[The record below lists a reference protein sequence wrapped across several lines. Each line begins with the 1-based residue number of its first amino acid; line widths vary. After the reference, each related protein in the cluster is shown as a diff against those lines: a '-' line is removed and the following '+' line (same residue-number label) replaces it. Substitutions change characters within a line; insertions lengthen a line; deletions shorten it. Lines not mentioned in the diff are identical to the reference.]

1 MSGQWYFSRSGEK
14 QGPYSWEEILYFY
27 HTGNIRDDDYLWSS
41 ELGSWQRAN
50 RIPELT
56 GSNVPPAPDYNPVES
71 NNTGQAEEV
80 PKKNSLLIIGLIG
93 GGVIMLAALLFIVV
107 TFLDLPFLS
116 FGGRDKVLIST
127 TVEPSEEEQI
137 FGREGSVMVKIPG
150 DMLEEPTD
158 LNVTFLGDYETR
170 PADAELEEVYKITLG
185 DYQELPGVLEIEMP
199 YELSDIPQGESA
211 EYYYGALYYNE
222 ESGTWDQV
230 VHDLDPAKNVLTLY
244 TYHLTDFAKVKRSS
258 SDPDSPMAMVS
269 RPIFLP
275 ASVYSLE
282 TDEVAELLSE
292 MGSGGTPGDG
302 AVKMG
307 WDSATEMFGIIGTGS
322 TFLEE
327 VLAVSTLNSINSAM
341 GEMGLGLAF
350 VNLAINLDQDN
361 TAPAVLGFTKDLGNY
376 ALGKWGT
383 SAMKIASVGVF
394 AIDYSLNKFATTAI
408 AGREQMYVDAY
419 KKYYYRNSKY
429 STLPGFKVKNN
440 VGWYKTFYWIT
451 KDSSSPAEAEKKI
464 AEAIDSYV
472 YAFWNDPQGMSFVF
486 GDMGQGFS
494 YSGGDNPPLEKSI
507 AENHKAELVNSL
519 QPVFRRLAR
528 QIRYER
534 TESFYN
540 NEARRITRMLN
551 SVYKIRV
558 RVVVPEEMEESEAPI
573 KIEELPVAIDMGR
586 NQDLWSGFTDEDGIW
601 EMQCTLLGLMNAE
614 PSGKVVLSGLG
625 PDGEDEMEVDL
636 KLPDPGGV
644 VEVVFDMEA
653 PELAGR
659 WEGNW
664 MLTYSAFLEM
674 DSPNP
679 SPEAEE
685 AVDGC
690 EENLGEAMFQMM
702 IEAIKELMQTLLD
715 NDVPM
720 VLEFKET
727 ETENFYTGSALI
739 QFDAVLPEENAAE
752 ASEDHY
758 IEAVYEN
765 GTVRFSFS
773 DEGLE
778 MIFTGQPSGQDTLS
792 GTFSVPAG
800 NNKPDVMS
808 GVWRVQRV
816 SP

>member
-14 QGPYSWEEILYFY
+14 QGPYSWKEIVYFY
-27 HTGNIRDDDYLWSS
+27 HTGNIKSDDYLWSS
-41 ELGSWQRAN
+41 ELGSWQRAD

-56 GSNVPPAPDYNPVES
+56 GSAVSPVPHGITTGSDVA
-71 NNTGQAEEV
+71 GQAEKI
-80 PKKNSLLIIGLIG
+80 PKKNSLLTAGLIG
-93 GGVIMLAALLFIVV
+93 GGVILLGVLLFLAV

-116 FGGRDKVLIST
+116 FGGRDRVLIST

-137 FGREGSVMVKIPG
+137 FGREDSVRIKIPG

-158 LNVTFLGDYETR
+158 LNVTRLGDYETI
-170 PADAELEEVYKITLG
+170 PADADLEDVYNITLG
-185 DYQELPGVLEIEMP
+185 DYTELPGVMEIEIP
-199 YELSDIPQGESA
+199 YESSDIPQGESA
-211 EYYYGALYYNE
+211 EHYYGALYYNE
-222 ESGTWDQV
+222 ERGTWDQV
-230 VHDLDPAKNVLTLY
+230 VHDVDPAKGILTLY

-258 SDPDSPMAMVS
+258 SDPDSPMAVVS

-275 ASVYSLE
+275 ASAYSLE
-282 TDEVAELLSE
+282 IDEVADLLSE

-307 WDSATEMFGIIGTGS
+307 WDSATEMFGVIGTGS

-327 VLAVSTLNSINSAM
+327 VIEVSTLNSINRAM

-361 TAPAVLGFTKDLGNY
+361 PAPAVLGFTKGLGNY

-383 SAMKIASVGVF
+383 SAIKIASVGVF
-394 AIDYSLNKFATTAI
+394 AIDYSLNKFASTAI

-440 VGWYKTFYWIT
+440 VDWYKTFYWII
-451 KDSSSPAEAEKKI
+451 KDSSSPEDAEKKI

-472 YAFWNDPQGMSFVF
+472 YAFWNDPKGMSFVF

-494 YSGGDNPPLEKSI
+494 YSGGDNPTLEKSI

-534 TESFYN
+534 TENFYN
-540 NEARRITRMLN
+540 NEARRVARMLN

-558 RVVVPEEMEESEAPI
+558 RVVVPEEMEESEEPI

-586 NQDLWSGFTDEDGIW
+586 NQDRWSGFTDEDGIW

-625 PDGEDEMEVDL
+625 PDGEDELEVDL

-644 VEVVFDMEA
+644 VEVVFDLGA

-664 MLTYSAFLEM
+664 TLTYSAFLEM

-679 SPEAEE
+679 SPEAKE
-685 AVDGC
+685 AVEGC
-690 EENLGEAMFQMM
+690 EENLGEAMYQAM

-715 NDVPM
+715 TDVPM
-720 VLEFKET
+720 VLEFQET

-739 QFDAVLPEENAAE
+739 RFDAVLPEENAAE
-752 ASEDHY
+752 ASEERY
-758 IEAVYEN
+758 IEALYEN
-765 GTVRFSFS
+765 GTVKFSFS

-778 MIFTGQPSGQDTLS
+778 MIFTGQTSGKDTLS
-792 GTFSVPAG
+792 GTFSVPTG

-816 SP
+816 GP